1 MGQVRFILMSEVA
14 GPDFAEALPRSMS
27 GTTRLALLVCP
38 LLASAYAPLGAPRPM
53 HALRSTAHMTVT
65 EPPADSRA
73 RSARGAI
80 ALLAT
85 AGAAGTATLTA
96 DKLWGGGGA
105 EALCTLGGTI
115 GACADVLSS
124 QWATVYGLPLSAL
137 GALAYTSVGLLAAAP
152 LLPPRAAADEAA
164 AGLNDDALAAF
175 AAVLATFSACL
186 VLLLVTV
193 IKQPCALC
201 ATSAAL
207 SLAIFACSRQ
217 APLAR
222 EREETAAPGAAGAAL
237 ALAVAA
243 VLYAPQVAGLR
254 ASQLVDEAPAAAT
267 VQRPPPIASRSSAR
281 ALAIAEKL
289 AARNARM
296 YGAYWCWHCSEQ
308 KETLGR
314 EAFAKLGYIEC
325 APDGVDAQSATCRAE
340 GVKGYPTWQID
351 GKLYPGEKDLDEL
364 AELLGE

>member
-1 MGQVRFILMSEVA
+1 
-14 GPDFAEALPRSMS
+14 MS
-27 GTTRLALLVCP
+27 GTARLALLACP

-65 EPPADSRA
+65 EPPAESRA
-73 RSARGAI
+73 RTARGAI

-105 EALCTLGGTI
+105 EALCTLGGAI

-124 QWATVYGLPLSAL
+124 QWATVYGVPLSAL
-137 GALAYTSVGLLAAAP
+137 
-152 LLPPRAAADEAA
+152 
-164 AGLNDDALAAF
+164 

-186 VLLLVTV
+186 VLLLVAV

-237 ALAVAA
+237 ALALAA
-243 VLYAPQVAGLR
+243 VLYAPQVADLR